1 MFRINTPRFNLD
13 GSSEGGDWGSIAQS
27 ALSEESVDE
36 GQSVADPDT
45 EELETAEITDTD
57 DVVEPDGEPEQEEE
71 ASTSPFDD
79 EAEVELGEGRQ
90 PVKFAELKQGYL
102 RQSDYTKKTQA
113 LATERQTFET
123 ERASW
128 EPAKQTDE
136 FLRTNPWLAQQINSF
151 IQEFKNTGS
160 IPIEE
165 AMQDMQ
171 YGQYINTLVADVTRL
186 TLENQSLRGDYEGIK
201 LTSEMTG
208 LQNDLKAEYG
218 ELVTPEYIQ
227 SLQERGKAEKLSTAT
242 LKDIAEGYLTKQ
254 QMQQNKQ
261 DVKKVTKETQAKTIQ
276 SLQEKRSSLPPQPKQ
291 NGQRPGDNAPD
302 TSTMDWMQMAKMAA
316 GKM

>member
-1 MFRINTPRFNLD
+1 MFKINTPRFNLD
-13 GSSEGGDWGSIAQS
+13 GSEGGGDWGSVAQS

-36 GQSVADPDT
+36 GQSQADPDT
-45 EELETAEITDTD
+45 EELETAEITDAD
-57 DVVEPDGEPEQEEE
+57 DAVEPDGEPEQEEE

-113 LATERQTFET
+113 LATERSTFEA

-136 FLRTNPWLAQQINSF
+136 FLRTNPWLAQQINGF

-186 TLENQSLRGDYEGIK
+186 TLENQTLRGDYEGIK
-201 LTSEMTG
+201 INSEMTG

-227 SLQERGKAEKLSTAT
+227 SLQERGKVEKLSTET

-254 QMQQNKQ
+254 KLQQTQQ
-261 DVKKVTKETQAKTIQ
+261 DTKKVTKETEARTIQ
-276 SLQEKRSSLPPQPKQ
+276 RLQEKRSSLPPQPKQ
-291 NGQRPGDNAPD
+291 NGQRPGDNVPD
-302 TSTMDWMQMAKMAA
+302 TSSMDWLQMAKLA
-316 GKM
+316 GGKG

>member
-1 MFRINTPRFNLD
+1 MFKINTPRFNLD
-13 GSSEGGDWGSIAQS
+13 GSEGGGDWGSIAQAS
-27 ALSEESVDE
+27 MATEPVDD
-36 GQSVADPDT
+36 GQAEAPDT
-45 EELETAEITDTD
+45 EELETAETLDAEHE
-57 DVVEPDGEPEQEEE
+57 VEPDGEPEQEENVE
-71 ASTSPFDD
+71 KSQFDD

-113 LATERQTFET
+113 LATERQTFEA
-123 ERASW
+123 ERAAW

-136 FLRTNPWLAQQINSF
+136 FLKTNPWLAQQINSF

-160 IPIEE
+160 IPIEDALE
-165 AMQDMQ
+165 SMQ
-171 YGQYINTLVADVTRL
+171 YGQYINTLLGDVSRL
-186 TLENQSLRGDYEGIK
+186 TAENQRLRGDYEGIK

-218 ELVTPEYIQ
+218 DLVTPEYIQ

-254 QMQQNKQ
+254 QMQQNKK
-261 DVKKVTKETQAKTIQ
+261 DVTKVTKEVQAKTIQ
-276 SLQEKRSSLPPQPKQ
+276 SLQEKRTSLPPQPKQ
-291 NGQRPGDNAPD
+291 NGQRPGDNVPD
-302 TSTMDWMQMAKMAA
+302 TSSMDWLQMAKLA
-316 GKM
+316 GGKG